1 MNLDFFE
8 NKYFFAVFSIFM
20 FMYAAQI
27 RPTLPKFMMD
37 LFQNP
42 IFRVAILFLIL
53 VRGYKDPQ
61 FSLIVA
67 VAFLLIMN
75 VVNEQLFKETF
86 ADTPGTSATPAS
98 SSDSSTNT
106 AQQSTELNDKCSN
119 FELDRKIVNYCIDNL
134 PKKQECGNLSG
145 DEKTNCIMNNANI
158 EANLTKLDVINSST
172 SSDFNKNCNNVQ
184 FSSKDVPK
192 DLNCKDKFK
201 LA

>member
-27 RPTLPKFMMD
+27 RPTLPKFIMD

-42 IFRVAILFLIL
+42 IFRVAILFLVL

-75 VVNEQLFKETF
+75 VVNEQLFRENF
-86 ADTPGTSATPAS
+86 GDNQISDVNTPPVNTP
-98 SSDSSTNT
+98 TNNT
-106 AQQSTELNDKCSN
+106 NLSENEKKCGDIMLSKNTIN
-119 FELDRKIVNYCIDNL
+119 FCIDSL
-134 PKKQECGNLSG
+134 PKKQNCSSLTDDAKNECLL
-145 DEKTNCIMNNANI
+145 NNASI
-158 EANLTKLDVINSST
+158 EANQTKLETLNANNNSEL
-172 SSDFNKNCNNVQ
+172 NKNCNNVKIPN
-184 FSSKDVPK
+184 FTVASDT
-192 DLNCKDKFK
+192 NCKDKYK
-201 LA
+201 LQ

>member
-1 MNLDFFE
+1 MWNLDFFE
-8 NKYFFAVFSIFM
+8 NKYFFAVFSVFM

-27 RPTLPKFMMD
+27 RPTLPKFVMD
-37 LFQNP
+37 LFQNA

-75 VVNEQLFKETF
+75 VVNEQIFNETF
-86 ADTPGTSATPAS
+86 ADTPSTTPAI
-98 SSDSSTNT
+98 SSTNT
-106 AQQSTELNDKCSN
+106 NQQTNEINDKCSN
-119 FELDRKIVNYCIDNL
+119 FDLDRNIVNYCIDNL
-134 PKKQECGNLSG
+134 AKKQECGNLSG

-158 EANLTKLDVINSST
+158 EANLAKLDAINSST
-172 SSDFNKNCNNVQ
+172 GSDFNKSCNNVQ
-184 FSSKDVPK
+184 FAVKELPK
-192 DLNCKDKFK
+192 EINCKDKFK